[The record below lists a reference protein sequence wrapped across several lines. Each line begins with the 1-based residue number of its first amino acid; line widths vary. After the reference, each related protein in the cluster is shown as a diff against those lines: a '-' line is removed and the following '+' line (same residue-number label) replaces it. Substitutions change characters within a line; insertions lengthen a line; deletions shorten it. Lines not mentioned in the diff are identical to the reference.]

1 MPKKKHVKAAGAN
14 AKSRSTRSSS
24 TSGGGSAAGGDGE
37 AQSSLPTSETQ
48 RPKRGKRAAADD
60 ADTNPPP
67 AAKRK
72 YTRKPVTKTK
82 QYDYLNDIDSLAK
95 TRSAKVCANRW
106 SAILMAR
113 DNRKRAIIS
122 NDANKKDVD
131 AMFDCSDLITPPT
144 AGLLDRE
151 AEKAITKWKALDSR
165 VVKTDFDDDDGG
177 GKSDGVSADGSH
189 KSVGGRP
196 VKERMLPPNFDYQCR
211 NKPPDEEDEDNNNI
225 GNTDVDD
232 GTNNKRRKRVISLL
246 DPTQTQDYES
256 ELWKVFNSMPTA
268 KEVEHQ
274 YALGKS
280 DEAAATDGDNDTTS
294 PSVNHGCQ
302 HTLTITNT
310 LDKLRRKY
318 TRIDAHSLG
327 RLRIRDRHASMYN
340 CSGEDTAAA
349 SNNSS
354 SSLQTTLRFEILKPN
369 VEDLRRGSGPD
380 GNRLEAELH
389 GSQHTLLD
397 LHHTLVEH
405 ASINSDGGGAADI
418 PAGVFLIADI
428 LYTHGDI
435 GKAAVDSILEWL
447 DEFHSKQGGKKNEA
461 VLSTTAPDDARDGEV
476 QSKPKVVPMDGIKLE
491 DLSVRLG
498 VRYTHINLQSAE
510 IGNNNISWDQSSV
523 SALFVTGIQS
533 HPILSS
539 SSPENRE
546 QEQNDG
552 QSTNNRVPIVIHDIW
567 TSSQQSQ
574 THTMCA
580 ACTYLPA
587 TVATVNDVMTDASLT
602 FPSVDNTSTGTP
614 LCAPCFRELH
624 YQRSNDSGDLLQL
637 RPNRSQLK
645 VFPVDRSG

>member
-14 AKSRSTRSSS
+14 AKSRSTRFSS
-24 TSGGGSAAGGDGE
+24 TSGGVGAGGDGE
-37 AQSSLPTSETQ
+37 AKSSLPTSESQ
-48 RPKRGKRAAADD
+48 RPKRGKRAAAADG
-60 ADTNPPP
+60 ADTKPPP

-106 SAILMAR
+106 SSILMAR
-113 DNRKRAIIS
+113 DNRKRAIML
-122 NDANKKDVD
+122 NDAHKKDVD
-131 AMFDCSDLITPPT
+131 ALFDCSDLIIPPT

-151 AEKAITKWKALDSR
+151 AEKAIEKWKALDSR
-165 VVKTDFDDDDGG
+165 VVKTDFDDDDDGV

-196 VKERMLPPNFDYQCR
+196 IKERMLPPNFDYQCR

-225 GNTDVDD
+225 GNTEVD

-274 YALGKS
+274 YALGSS
-280 DEAAATDGDNDTTS
+280 DEAAADGDNDTTS

-340 CSGEDTAAA
+340 YSGEDTAAV
-349 SNNSS
+349 SHNSS

-380 GNRLEAELH
+380 GNRLEVELH

-405 ASINSDGGGAADI
+405 ASINTDGGEAADI
-418 PAGVFLIADI
+418 SAGVFLVEDI
-428 LYTHGDI
+428 LYTHGDV
-435 GKAAVDSILEWL
+435 GNAAADSILEWM
-447 DEFHSKQGGKKNEA
+447 DEFNSKQGGKKEEA
-461 VLSTTAPDDARDGEV
+461 ALSSTTPDDARDGKV

-491 DLSVRLG
+491 DLTLRLG
-498 VRYTHINLQSAE
+498 VRYTHINLQSSE
-510 IGNNNISWDQSSV
+510 IGNSRSWDQSSA

-533 HPILSS
+533 HPIPSS
-539 SSPENRE
+539 SSPESGE

-552 QSTNNRVPIVIHDIW
+552 QSTNNRVPIIIHDIW

-580 ACTYLPA
+580 ACNYLPA

-602 FPSVDNTSTGTP
+602 FPSSENNSSMGTP

-624 YQRSNDSGDLLQL
+624 YQRSDDSGDLLQL
-637 RPNRSQLK
+637 RSNRSQLK
-645 VFPVDRSG
+645 